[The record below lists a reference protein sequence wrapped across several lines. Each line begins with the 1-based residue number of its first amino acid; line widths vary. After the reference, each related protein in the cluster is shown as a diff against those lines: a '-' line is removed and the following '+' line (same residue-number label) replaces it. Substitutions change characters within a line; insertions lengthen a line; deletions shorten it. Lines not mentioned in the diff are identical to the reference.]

1 MVKRETGK
9 YTQTLVF
16 EMIVTDYSLSKV
28 VVYNVT
34 LPYHKHCATHNYCM
48 PFGNQVKSSLL
59 V

>member
-1 MVKRETGK
+1 MYDE
-9 YTQTLVF
+9 YTQMLVF
-16 EMIVTDYSLSKV
+16 EMIVTDYSLSKF

-34 LPYHKHCATHNYCM
+34 ITYHKHCATHNYCM